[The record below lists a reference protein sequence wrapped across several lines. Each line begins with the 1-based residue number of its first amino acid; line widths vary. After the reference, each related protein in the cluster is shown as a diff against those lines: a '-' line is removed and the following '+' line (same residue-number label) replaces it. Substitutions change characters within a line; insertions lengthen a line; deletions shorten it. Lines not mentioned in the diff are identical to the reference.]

1 MLETLTSKN
10 GYTNLARCE
19 LKKMTLAMSTN
30 SDYMEARHW
39 YTRDVNPVNHSLLRS
54 VLRAIQFLLDYD
66 EVRIKSQPKEEIS
79 RSAVYAKYTSLQSME
94 Y

>member
-1 MLETLTSKN
+1 MFIL
-10 GYTNLARCE
+10 CIIFF
-19 LKKMTLAMSTN
+19 
-30 SDYMEARHW
+30 
-39 YTRDVNPVNHSLLRS
+39 LRS
-54 VLRAIQFLLDYD
+54 VLRALQFLIDYD